1 MVNLN
6 FSLTGSNGDTI
17 VFDNENYVLNP
28 EVLGFG
34 IPATKVRIDE
44 SAGTGGVWRNTKRG
58 VREVDLPVTVL
69 GNSRDDVLVKLR
81 RLVRLLNDANGPT
94 KINAIHDHPG
104 GENLYLEAH
113 YTGGDESEWG
123 SSAGNTWNRWV
134 LSFQAPMPHW
144 VSSTIER
151 FTIGSGSTGRG
162 LLPQLSKMKISSSE
176 TLGTI
181 SAINVGDVA
190 AYPVWTIRGP
200 VTNLLISNGSQN
212 FSFNRIIT
220 GSETVI
226 VDTERGTVED
236 EFGTNLYSILNPAPK
251 LFVLQPGVNGLTVY
265 GADSTPNTR
274 ITCEYSPRFEVVH

>member
-1 MVNLN
+1 VVNLN

-17 VFDNENYVLNP
+17 VFDNENYILNP

-58 VREVDLPVTVL
+58 VRDVDLPVTVL
-69 GNSRDDVLVKLR
+69 GTSRDDVLVKLR
-81 RLVRLLNDANGPT
+81 RLVRILNDASGPT

-104 GENLYLEAH
+104 GESLYLEAH
-113 YTGGDESEWG
+113 YTGGAESEWG

-144 VSSTIER
+144 VSATTQS
-151 FTIGSGSTGRG
+151 FTVGSGSTGRG
-162 LLPQLSKMKISSSE
+162 LLPQLSKMKVSSSE
-176 TLGTI
+176 TIGVI
-181 SAINVGDVA
+181 SANNTGDVA

-200 VTNLLISNGSQN
+200 VTNLVISNGSQS
-212 FSFNRIIT
+212 FAFNRIIT
-220 GSETVI
+220 GSETI
-226 VDTERGTVED
+226 VVNTEQGTVED
-236 EFGTNLYSILNPAPK
+236 EFGTNLYSILKPAPK
-251 LFVLQPGVNGLTVY
+251 LFALQPGVNGLSVY
-265 GADSTPNTR
+265 GADSTANTR